1 MSKLTFPIFTDPR
14 YHTETTI
21 VIDTSQVVAVE
32 EKTVKLFM
40 AGKHRVTE
48 VTLQHGEIVLLKG
61 EVARQI
67 EGAKRQLQ

>member
-1 MSKLTFPIFTDPR
+1 MSKITFPIFTDPR

-21 VIDTSQVVAVE
+21 EIETSQVVSVA

-48 VTLQHGEIVLLKG
+48 VTLQSGQIVLLKG

-67 EGAKRQLQ
+67 EGAKRQPQ